1 MQISIDF
8 ETYSECDIK
17 TAGGYNYAAHPS
29 TEVICMA
36 WAIDDEDPS
45 LWTPDQEF
53 PEKLF
58 DAIYDGGEVWAWNA
72 AFERAVWEHKI
83 FTPKASIS
91 APEVLPHQWNDTA
104 ALAATLALP
113 RALGQC
119 AEVLNLVEQKDT
131 RGRYLIQRL
140 CKPHRGERRRDQH
153 LLDELYD
160 YCKQDVV
167 TERAIKKY
175 VQQYKPMGEH
185 ERNVWLLDQ
194 AINWRGVGID
204 TTNVANAL
212 DLIIAT
218 AERLNASVVD
228 ITDGAL
234 SGVGSRAQV
243 MAWCRDQGYR
253 LGGYDKNAIL
263 EALADP
269 ALPPVVRDVLKVRQ
283 TLGKASTSKYL
294 SMQNLAG
301 HDSRARG
308 VFSYHGAQTGR
319 WAGRGFQPQ
328 NLPRPAFDDADNCVK
343 LFEHR
348 DPELLE
354 MLYGDPMVALSSTL
368 RSMIVPD
375 AGNRL
380 LVADFNAIEA
390 RVLAWLAGEQ
400 APLDVFASG
409 QCIYC
414 HAATSIYGR
423 TITKADKEERQIG
436 KVAVLALGYQGGVG
450 AFQTMAAAYRVEIPD
465 EMADDIKVKWRKAN
479 RNISRFWYALE
490 EAAKNAVVHRGH
502 AFEAGPITFKCHGDF
517 LFAKLPSGRRL
528 AYYKPVIGN
537 SGLEFWGTDSRLG
550 GRWAKLTTY
559 GGKLC
564 ENVTQAVSRDLLAD
578 AMLRVEA
585 AGYPVVMSVHDEVV
599 SEAPIGFGS
608 LEEFERLMCEMP
620 DWATGLPMA
629 VEGFEC
635 ERYRK

>member
-1 MQISIDF
+1 MVAISIDF

-17 TAGGYNYAAHPS
+17 TAGGYNYAAHPT

-36 WAIDDEDPS
+36 WAIDDEEPQ
-45 LWTPDQEF
+45 LWTPG
-53 PEKLF
+53 
-58 DAIYDGGEVWAWNA
+58 DAIPQRLYDALDGAGEIWAWNA
-72 AFERAVWEHKI
+72 AFERAVWHHQMHKHGWYCDI
-83 FTPKASIS
+83 DPS
-91 APEVLPHQWNDTA
+91 QWNDTA

-113 RALGQC
+113 RSLGQC

-140 CKPHRGERRRDQH
+140 CKPYRGERRRDQH

-175 VQQYKPMGEH
+175 VQQYKPMSEH
-185 ERNVWLLDQ
+185 ERKVWLLDQ

-218 AERLNASVVD
+218 AEALNASVVE

-283 TLGKASTSKYL
+283 TLGKASTSKYQ

-301 HDSRARG
+301 HDNRARG

-348 DPELLE
+348 DHELLE
-354 MLYGDPMVALSSTL
+354 ILYGDPMVALSSTL

-380 LVADFNAIEA
+380 LVSDFNAIEA

-450 AFQTMAAAYRVEIPD
+450 AFQTMAAAYRVEISD

-479 RNISRFWYALE
+479 RNISRFWYDLE
-490 EAAKNAVVHRGH
+490 AAAKNAVLHRGH

-537 SGLEFWGTDSRLG
+537 NGLEFWGTDSRLG

>member
-1 MQISIDF
+1 MVAISIDF

-17 TAGGYNYAAHPS
+17 TAGGYNYAAHPT

-36 WAIDDEDPS
+36 WAIDDEAPQLWLPDDP
-45 LWTPDQEF
+45 F
-53 PEKLF
+53 PEGLS
-58 DAIYDGGEVWAWNA
+58 DAILDGAEVWAWNA
-72 AFERAVWEHKI
+72 AFERAVWEHWGTRNGMPYI
-83 FTPKASIS
+83 FPK
-91 APEVLPHQWNDTA
+91 QWNDTA

-113 RALGQC
+113 RALGKC
-119 AEVLNLVEQKDT
+119 AEVLDLADQKDT

-140 CKPHRGERRRDQH
+140 CKPYRGERRTDQH
-153 LLDELYD
+153 LLDELYA

-167 TERAIKKY
+167 TERAIKNYILK
-175 VQQYKPMGEH
+175 YKPMGEH
-185 ERNVWLLDQ
+185 ERAVWLLDQ

-204 TTNVANAL
+204 VPNVENAL

-228 ITDGAL
+228 LTDGAL

-243 MAWCRDQGYR
+243 MSWCRDQGYR
-253 LGGYDKNAIL
+253 LGGYDKNAVL
-263 EALADP
+263 SALADP
-269 ALPPVVRDVLKVRQ
+269 ALPANVRDVLKVRQ

-294 SMQNLAG
+294 AMQNLAG
-301 HDSRARG
+301 HDDRARG

-328 NLPRPAFDDADNCVK
+328 NLPRPAFDDADNCVR
-343 LFEHR
+343 LFDQR

-368 RSMIVPD
+368 RSMIVPQQ
-375 AGNRL
+375 GNRL
-380 LVADFNAIEA
+380 MVVDFNAIEA

-400 APLDVFASG
+400 EPLDVFATG

-423 TITKADKEERQIG
+423 TITKADKDERQIG

-450 AFQTMAAAYRVEIPD
+450 AFQTMAAAYRVEIED
-465 EMADDIKVKWRKAN
+465 ELADQIKVKWRKAN
-479 RNISRFWYALE
+479 KNIVRFWYDL
-490 EAAKNAVVHRGH
+490 EAAANSAVKHRSH
-502 AFEAGPITFKCHGDF
+502 AFDVGSITFKCHGDF

-528 AYYKPVIGN
+528 AYYQPRLGN
-537 SGLEFWGTDSRLG
+537 NGLEFWGTDSRLG
-550 GRWAKLTTY
+550 GRWAKLDTY
-559 GGKLC
+559 GGKLA
-564 ENVTQAVSRDLLAD
+564 ENVTQAVARDLLAD

-585 AGYPVVMSVHDEVV
+585 AGYPVVMHVHDEIV
-599 SEAPIGFGS
+599 SEVPKDFGS
-608 LEEFERLMCEMP
+608 LAEFEELICQMP

>member
-1 MQISIDF
+1 MTAISIDF

-17 TAGGYNYAAHPS
+17 TAGGYNYAAHPT
-29 TEVICMA
+29 TEVLCMA
-36 WAIDDEDPS
+36 WAIDDEAPQLWLPDDP
-45 LWTPDQEF
+45 F
-53 PEKLF
+53 PEGLS
-58 DAIYDGGEVWAWNA
+58 DAILDGGEVWAWNA
-72 AFERAVWEHKI
+72 AFERAVWEHWGTRNGMPYI
-83 FTPKASIS
+83 FPK
-91 APEVLPHQWNDTA
+91 QWNDTA

-113 RALGQC
+113 RALGKC
-119 AEVLNLVEQKDT
+119 AEVLDLADQKDT
-131 RGRYLIQRL
+131 RGRFLIQRL
-140 CKPHRGERRRDQH
+140 CKPYRGERRTDQH
-153 LLDELYD
+153 LMDELYA

-167 TERAIKKY
+167 TERAIKNYILK
-175 VQQYKPMGEH
+175 YKPMGEH
-185 ERNVWLLDQ
+185 ERAVWLLDQ

-204 TTNVANAL
+204 VPNVENAL

-228 ITDGAL
+228 LTWPL
-234 SGVGSRAQV
+234 SVNVGSRAQV
-243 MAWCRDQGYR
+243 MSWCRDQGYK

-263 EALADP
+263 TALADP
-269 ALPPVVRDVLKVRQ
+269 ALPANVRDVLKVRQ

-294 SMQNLAG
+294 AMQNLAG
-301 HDSRARG
+301 HDDRARG

-343 LFEHR
+343 LFDQR

-368 RSMIVPD
+368 RSMIVP
-375 AGNRL
+375 AQGKRL

-400 APLDVFASG
+400 EPLDVFATG

-423 TITKADKEERQIG
+423 TITKKDKEERQIG

-450 AFQTMAAAYRVEIPD
+450 AFQTMAAANRVEIED
-465 EMADDIKVKWRKAN
+465 ELADQIKVKWRKAN
-479 RNISRFWYALE
+479 KNIVRFWYALE
-490 EAAKNAVVHRGH
+490 EAANNAVKHRGH
-502 AFEAGPITFKCHGDF
+502 AFDVGSITFKCHGDF

-528 AYYKPVIGN
+528 AYYQPRLGN
-537 SGLEFWGTDSRLG
+537 NGLEFWGTDSRLG
-550 GRWAKLTTY
+550 GRWAKLDTY
-559 GGKLC
+559 GGKLA
-564 ENVTQAVSRDLLAD
+564 ENITQAVARDLLAD

-585 AGYPVVMSVHDEVV
+585 AGYPVVMHVHDEIV
-599 SEAPIGFGS
+599 SEVPKDFGS
-608 LEEFERLMCEMP
+608 LAEFEELICQMP

>member
-1 MQISIDF
+1 VQISIDF

-36 WAIDDEDPS
+36 WAIDDEAPQ
-45 LWTPDQEF
+45 LWTPDQQF
-53 PEKLF
+53 PDRLAHALMWEN
-58 DAIYDGGEVWAWNA
+58 AEVWAWNA
-72 AFERAVWEHKI
+72 AFERAVWHHKI
-83 FTPKASIS
+83 LWKHDIGVAD
-91 APEVLPHQWNDTA
+91 HRWNDTA

-113 RALGQC
+113 RALGKC
-119 AEVLNLVEQKDT
+119 AEVLELSDQKDT
-131 RGRYLIQRL
+131 RGRFLIQRL
-140 CKPHRGERRRDQH
+140 CKPYRGERRTDQH
-153 LLDELYD
+153 LLDELYA

-167 TERAIKKY
+167 TERAIKNYILK
-175 VQQYKPMGEH
+175 YKPMGEH
-185 ERNVWLLDQ
+185 ERAVWLLDQ
-194 AINWRGVGID
+194 EINWRGVGID
-204 TTNVANAL
+204 VPNVENAL

-228 ITDGAL
+228 LTDGAL

-243 MAWCRDQGYR
+243 MSWCRDQGYR

-263 EALADP
+263 TALADP
-269 ALPPVVRDVLKVRQ
+269 ALPANVRDVLKVRQ
-283 TLGKASTSKYL
+283 TLGKASTSKYQA
-294 SMQNLAG
+294 MQNLAG
-301 HDSRARG
+301 HDNRARG

-328 NLPRPAFDDADNCVK
+328 NLPRPAFNDADTCVQ
-343 LFEHR
+343 LFDQR

-354 MLYGDPMVALSSTL
+354 MLYGDPMAALSSTL
-368 RSMIVPD
+368 RSMIVP
-375 AGNRL
+375 AQGNRL
-380 LVADFNAIEA
+380 MVVDFNAIEA

-400 APLDVFASG
+400 EPLDVFATG

-423 TITKADKEERQIG
+423 TITKKDKEERQIG

-450 AFQTMAAAYRVEIPD
+450 AFQTMAAAYRVEIED
-465 EMADDIKVKWRKAN
+465 ELADQIKVKWRKAN
-479 RNISRFWYALE
+479 KNIVRFWYALE
-490 EAAKNAVVHRGH
+490 EAANNAVKHRGH
-502 AFEAGPITFKCHGDF
+502 AFDAGPITFKCHGDF

-528 AYYKPVIGN
+528 AYYQPRLGN
-537 SGLEFWGTDSRLG
+537 NGLEFWGTDSRLG
-550 GRWAKLTTY
+550 GRWAKLDTY
-559 GGKLC
+559 GGKLA
-564 ENVTQAVSRDLLAD
+564 ENITQAVARDLLAD

-585 AGYPVVMSVHDEVV
+585 KGYPVVMHVHDEIV
-599 SEAPIGFGS
+599 SEVPKDFGS
-608 LEEFERLMCEMP
+608 LAEFEQLICQMP

>member
-1 MQISIDF
+1 MTAISIDF

-29 TEVICMA
+29 TEVLCMA
-36 WAIDDEDPS
+36 WAIDDEEPQ
-45 LWTPDQEF
+45 LWVPGEAIPQR
-53 PEKLF
+53 LY
-58 DAIYDGGEVWAWNA
+58 DAIDGAADIWAWNC
-72 AFERAVWEHKI
+72 AFERAVWHYQMHKHGWYCDI
-83 FTPKASIS
+83 DPK
-91 APEVLPHQWNDTA
+91 QWNDTA

-113 RALGQC
+113 RALGKC
-119 AEVLNLVEQKDT
+119 AEVLDLADQKDT

-140 CKPHRGERRRDQH
+140 CKPYRGERRTDQH
-153 LLDELYD
+153 LLDELYA

-167 TERAIKKY
+167 TERAIKNYILK
-175 VQQYKPMGEH
+175 YKPMGEH
-185 ERNVWLLDQ
+185 ERAVWLLDQ
-194 AINWRGVGID
+194 EINWRGVGID
-204 TTNVANAL
+204 SYNVTNAL
-212 DLIIAT
+212 ALIIAT

-228 ITDGAL
+228 LTDGAL

-243 MAWCRDQGYR
+243 MSWCRDQGYR
-253 LGGYDKNAIL
+253 LGGYDKNAVL
-263 EALADP
+263 SALADP
-269 ALPPVVRDVLKVRQ
+269 ALPANVRDVLKVRQ

-294 SMQNLAG
+294 AMQNLAG
-301 HDSRARG
+301 ADNRARG

-328 NLPRPAFDDADNCVK
+328 NLPRPAFDDADNCVT
-343 LFEHR
+343 LFDQR

-368 RSMIVPD
+368 RSMIVP
-375 AGNRL
+375 AQGNRL
-380 LVADFNAIEA
+380 MVVDFNAIEA

-400 APLDVFASG
+400 EPLDVFATG

-450 AFQTMAAAYRVEIPD
+450 AFQTMAAAYRVEIED
-465 EMADDIKVKWRKAN
+465 ELADQIKVKWRKAN
-479 RNISRFWYALE
+479 KNIVRFWYDL
-490 EAAKNAVVHRGH
+490 EAAANNAVKHRGH
-502 AFEAGPITFKCHGDF
+502 VFDAGPITFKCHGDF

-528 AYYKPVIGN
+528 AYYQPRLGN
-537 SGLEFWGTDSRLG
+537 NGLEFWGTDSKTG
-550 GRWAKLTTY
+550 GRWAKLDTY
-559 GGKLC
+559 GGKLA
-564 ENVTQAVSRDLLAD
+564 ENITQAVARDLLAD

-585 AGYPVVMSVHDEVV
+585 AGYPVVMHVHDEIV
-599 SEAPIGFGS
+599 SEVPKDFGS
-608 LEEFERLMCEMP
+608 LAEFEQLICQMP

>member
-1 MQISIDF
+1 MTAISIDF

-36 WAIDDEDPS
+36 WAIDDEAPQ
-45 LWTPDQEF
+45 LWTPGELF
-53 PEKLF
+53 PERLY
-58 DAIYDGGEVWAWNA
+58 DAILDGAELWAWNA
-72 AFERAVWEHKI
+72 AFERAVWEHK
-83 FTPKASIS
+83 FLKDAV
-91 APEVLPHQWNDTA
+91 VLPQPRQWNDTA

-113 RALGQC
+113 RALGKC
-119 AEVLNLVEQKDT
+119 AEVLDLADQKDT

-140 CKPHRGERRRDQH
+140 CKPYRGERRTDQH
-153 LLDELYD
+153 LLDELYA

-167 TERAIKKY
+167 TERAIKNYILK
-175 VQQYKPMGEH
+175 YKPMGEH
-185 ERNVWLLDQ
+185 ERAVWLLDQ
-194 AINWRGVGID
+194 EINWRGVGID
-204 TTNVANAL
+204 SYNVTNAL
-212 DLIIAT
+212 ALIIAT

-228 ITDGAL
+228 LTDGAL

-243 MAWCRDQGYR
+243 MSWCRDQGYR

-263 EALADP
+263 AALADP
-269 ALPPVVRDVLKVRQ
+269 ALPANVRDVLKVRQ
-283 TLGKASTSKYL
+283 TLGKASTSKYQA
-294 SMQNLAG
+294 MQNLAG
-301 HDSRARG
+301 HDNRARG

-328 NLPRPAFDDADNCVK
+328 NLPRPAFDDADNCVT
-343 LFEHR
+343 LFDQR

-354 MLYGDPMVALSSTL
+354 MLYGDPMAALSSTL
-368 RSMIVPD
+368 RSMIVP
-375 AGNRL
+375 AQGNRL
-380 LVADFNAIEA
+380 MVVDFNAIEA

-400 APLDVFASG
+400 EPLDVFATG

-450 AFQTMAAAYRVEIPD
+450 AFQTMAAAYRVEIED
-465 EMADDIKVKWRKAN
+465 ELADQIKVKWRKAN
-479 RNISRFWYALE
+479 KNIVRFWYDL
-490 EAAKNAVVHRGH
+490 EAAANNAVKHRGH
-502 AFEAGPITFKCHGDF
+502 AFDVGSITFKCHADF

-528 AYYKPVIGN
+528 AYYQPRLGN
-537 SGLEFWGTDSRLG
+537 NGLEFWGTDSRLG
-550 GRWAKLTTY
+550 GRWAKLDTY
-559 GGKLC
+559 GGKLA
-564 ENVTQAVSRDLLAD
+564 ENITQAVARDLLAD

-585 AGYPVVMSVHDEVV
+585 AGYPVVMHVHDEIV
-599 SEAPIGFGS
+599 SEVPKDFGS
-608 LEEFERLMCEMP
+608 LAEFEELICQMP

-635 ERYRK
+635 ERYKK

>member
-1 MQISIDF
+1 MTAISIDF

-36 WAIDDEDPS
+36 WAIDDEEPQ
-45 LWTPDQEF
+45 LWVPDQPF
-53 PEKLF
+53 PTRLYKALE
-58 DAIYDGGEVWAWNA
+58 AGAEIWAWNA
-72 AFERAVWEHKI
+72 AFERAVWEYQLKKQRGVQI
-83 FTPKASIS
+83 EPR
-91 APEVLPHQWNDTA
+91 QWNDTA

-113 RALGQC
+113 RALGKC
-119 AEVLNLVEQKDT
+119 AEVLELSDQKDT
-131 RGRYLIQRL
+131 RGRFLIQRL
-140 CKPHRGERRRDQH
+140 CKPYRGERRTDQH
-153 LLDELYD
+153 LLDELYA

-167 TERAIKKY
+167 TERAVKNYILK
-175 VQQYKPMGEH
+175 YKPMGEH
-185 ERNVWLLDQ
+185 ERAVWLLDQ
-194 AINWRGVGID
+194 EINWRGVGID
-204 TTNVANAL
+204 SHNVTNAL

-228 ITDGAL
+228 LTDGAL

-243 MAWCRDQGYR
+243 MSWCRDQGYR

-263 EALADP
+263 TALADP
-269 ALPPVVRDVLKVRQ
+269 ALPANVRDVLKVRQ

-294 SMQNLAG
+294 AMQNLAG
-301 HDSRARG
+301 ADNRARG

-343 LFEHR
+343 LFDQR

-368 RSMIVPD
+368 RSMIVP
-375 AGNRL
+375 AQGNRL
-380 LVADFNAIEA
+380 LVVDFNAIEA

-400 APLDVFASG
+400 EPLDVFATG

-450 AFQTMAAAYRVEIPD
+450 AFQTMAAAYRVEIED
-465 EMADDIKVKWRKAN
+465 ELADQIKVKWRKAN
-479 RNISRFWYALE
+479 KNIVRFWYDL
-490 EAAKNAVVHRGH
+490 EAAANNAVKHRGH
-502 AFEAGPITFKCHGDF
+502 AFDAGPITFKCHGDF

-528 AYYKPVIGN
+528 AYYQPRLGN
-537 SGLEFWGTDSRLG
+537 NGLEFWGTDSRLG
-550 GRWAKLTTY
+550 GRWAKLDTY
-559 GGKLC
+559 GGKLA

-585 AGYPVVMSVHDEVV
+585 AGYPVVMHVHDEIV
-599 SEAPIGFGS
+599 SEVPKDFGS
-608 LEEFERLMCEMP
+608 LAEFEELICQMP

-635 ERYRK
+635 ERYKK

>member
-1 MQISIDF
+1 VQISIDF

-36 WAIDDEDPS
+36 WAIDYEEPQ
-45 LWTPDQEF
+45 LWTPDQPF
-53 PEKLF
+53 PKRLAHALMWEN
-58 DAIYDGGEVWAWNA
+58 AEVWAWNA
-72 AFERAVWEHKI
+72 AFERAVWHHKI
-83 FTPKASIS
+83 LWKHDIGVAD
-91 APEVLPHQWNDTA
+91 HKWNDTA

-113 RALGQC
+113 RALGKC
-119 AEVLNLVEQKDT
+119 AEVLELSDQKDT
-131 RGRYLIQRL
+131 RGRFLIQRL
-140 CKPHRGERRRDQH
+140 CKPYRGERRTDQH
-153 LLDELYD
+153 LLDELYA

-167 TERAIKKY
+167 TERAIKNYILK
-175 VQQYKPMGEH
+175 YKPMGEH
-185 ERNVWLLDQ
+185 ERAVWLLDQ
-194 AINWRGVGID
+194 EINWRGVGID
-204 TTNVANAL
+204 VPNVENAL

-228 ITDGAL
+228 LTDGAL

-243 MAWCRDQGYR
+243 MSWCRDQGYR

-263 EALADP
+263 TALADP
-269 ALPPVVRDVLKVRQ
+269 ALPANVRDVLKVRQ

-294 SMQNLAG
+294 AMQNLAG
-301 HDSRARG
+301 ADHRARG

-343 LFEHR
+343 LFDQR

-368 RSMIVPD
+368 RSMIVP
-375 AGNRL
+375 AQGKRL
-380 LVADFNAIEA
+380 LVVDFNAIEA

-423 TITKADKEERQIG
+423 TITKADQAERQIG

-450 AFQTMAAAYRVEIPD
+450 AFQTMAAAYRVEIED
-465 EMADDIKVKWRKAN
+465 ELADQIKVKWRKAN
-479 RNISRFWYALE
+479 KNIVRFWYALE
-490 EAAKNAVVHRGH
+490 EAANNAVKHRGH
-502 AFEAGPITFKCHGDF
+502 AFDAGPITFKCHGDF

-528 AYYKPVIGN
+528 AYYQPRLGN
-537 SGLEFWGTDSRLG
+537 NGLEFWGTDSRLG
-550 GRWAKLTTY
+550 GRWAKLDTY
-559 GGKLC
+559 GGKLA
-564 ENVTQAVSRDLLAD
+564 ENITQAVARDLLAD

-585 AGYPVVMSVHDEVV
+585 AGYPVVMHVHDEIV
-599 SEAPIGFGS
+599 SEVPKDFGS
-608 LEEFERLMCEMP
+608 LAEFEELICQMP
-620 DWATGLPMA
+620 DWAAGLPMA

>member
-1 MQISIDF
+1 MTAISIDF

-17 TAGGYNYAAHPS
+17 TAGGYNYAAHPT

-36 WAIDDEDPS
+36 WAIDDEEPQ
-45 LWTPDQEF
+45 LWTPDIPF
-53 PEKLF
+53 PTRLYEALE
-58 DAIYDGGEVWAWNA
+58 AGAEVWAWNA
-72 AFERAVWEHKI
+72 AFERAVWEYQLKKQRGVQI
-83 FTPKASIS
+83 DPS
-91 APEVLPHQWNDTA
+91 QWNDTA

-113 RALGQC
+113 RALGKC
-119 AEVLNLVEQKDT
+119 AEVLDLADQKDT
-131 RGRYLIQRL
+131 RGRFLIQRL
-140 CKPHRGERRRDQH
+140 CKPYRGERRTDQH
-153 LLDELYD
+153 LMDELYA

-167 TERAIKKY
+167 TERAIKNYILK
-175 VQQYKPMGEH
+175 YKPMGEH
-185 ERNVWLLDQ
+185 ERAVWLLDQ

-204 TTNVANAL
+204 VPNVENAL

-228 ITDGAL
+228 LTDGAL

-243 MAWCRDQGYR
+243 MSWCRDQGYR

-263 EALADP
+263 TALADP
-269 ALPPVVRDVLKVRQ
+269 ALPTNVRDVLKVRQ

-294 SMQNLAG
+294 AMQNLAG
-301 HDSRARG
+301 HDDRARG

-328 NLPRPAFDDADNCVK
+328 NLPRPAFNDADTCVQ
-343 LFEHR
+343 LFDQR

-354 MLYGDPMVALSSTL
+354 MLFGDPMVALSSCL
-368 RSMIVPD
+368 RSMIVPQQ
-375 AGNRL
+375 GNRL
-380 LVADFNAIEA
+380 MVVDFNAIEA

-400 APLDVFASG
+400 EPLDVFATG

-423 TITKADKEERQIG
+423 TITKADKDERQIG

-450 AFQTMAAAYRVEIPD
+450 AFQTMAAAYRVEIED
-465 EMADDIKVKWRKAN
+465 ELADQIKLKWRKAN
-479 RNISRFWYALE
+479 KNIVRFWYDL
-490 EAAKNAVVHRGH
+490 EAAANNAVKHRGH
-502 AFEAGPITFKCHGDF
+502 AFDVGSITFKCHGDF

-528 AYYKPVIGN
+528 AYYQPRLGN
-537 SGLEFWGTDSRLG
+537 NGLEFWGTDSRLG
-550 GRWAKLTTY
+550 GRWAKLDTY
-559 GGKLC
+559 GGKLA
-564 ENVTQAVSRDLLAD
+564 ENITQAVARDLLAD

-585 AGYPVVMSVHDEVV
+585 AGYPVVMHVHDEIV
-599 SEAPIGFGS
+599 SEVPNNFGS
-608 LEEFERLMCEMP
+608 LAEFEELICQMP

>member
-1 MQISIDF
+1 MTAISIDF

-17 TAGGYNYAAHPS
+17 TAGGYNYAAHPT

-36 WAIDDEDPS
+36 WAIDDEEPRLWLPDDP
-45 LWTPDQEF
+45 F
-53 PEKLF
+53 PESLS
-58 DAIYDGGEVWAWNA
+58 DAILDGAEVWAWNA
-72 AFERAVWEHKI
+72 AFERAVWEYQLRKQRGVQI
-83 FTPKASIS
+83 
-91 APEVLPHQWNDTA
+91 EPHQWNDTA

-113 RALGQC
+113 RALGKC
-119 AEVLNLVEQKDT
+119 AEVLELSDQKDT
-131 RGRYLIQRL
+131 RGRFLIQRL
-140 CKPHRGERRRDQH
+140 CKPYRGERRSDQH
-153 LLDELYD
+153 LLDELYA

-167 TERAIKKY
+167 TERAIKNYILK
-175 VQQYKPMGEH
+175 YKPMGEH
-185 ERNVWLLDQ
+185 ERAVWLLDQ
-194 AINWRGVGID
+194 EINWRGVGID
-204 TTNVANAL
+204 VPNVENAL

-228 ITDGAL
+228 LTDGAL

-243 MAWCRDQGYR
+243 MSWCRDQGYR

-263 EALADP
+263 TALADP
-269 ALPPVVRDVLKVRQ
+269 ALPANVRDVLKVRQ

-294 SMQNLAG
+294 AMQNLAG
-301 HDSRARG
+301 ADDRARG

-328 NLPRPAFDDADNCVK
+328 NLPRPAFDDADNCVR
-343 LFEHR
+343 LFDQR

-368 RSMIVPD
+368 RSMIVP
-375 AGNRL
+375 AQGNRL
-380 LVADFNAIEA
+380 LVVDFNAIEA

-400 APLDVFASG
+400 EPLDVFATG

-450 AFQTMAAAYRVEIPD
+450 AFQTMAAAYRVEIED
-465 EMADDIKVKWRKAN
+465 ELADQIKVKWRKAN
-479 RNISRFWYALE
+479 KNIVRFWYDL
-490 EAAKNAVVHRGH
+490 EAAANNAVKHRGH
-502 AFEAGPITFKCHGDF
+502 AFDAGPITFKCHGDF

-528 AYYKPVIGN
+528 AYYQPRLGN
-537 SGLEFWGTDSRLG
+537 NGLEFWGTDSRLG
-550 GRWAKLTTY
+550 GRWAKLDTY
-559 GGKLC
+559 GGKLA

-585 AGYPVVMSVHDEVV
+585 AGYPVVMHVHDEIV
-599 SEAPIGFGS
+599 SEVPKDFGS
-608 LEEFERLMCEMP
+608 LAEFEELICQMP

>member
-36 WAIDDEDPS
+36 WAIDDEDPQ
-45 LWTPDQEF
+45 LWTPEQEF
-53 PEKLF
+53 PPRLY
-58 DAIYDGGEVWAWNA
+58 DALDGAGQIWAWNA
-72 AFERAVWEHKI
+72 AFERAIWHHCI
-83 FTPKASIS
+83 
-91 APEVLPHQWNDTA
+91 APRLDLIGLDLDDTQWNDTA
-104 ALAATLALP
+104 ALGATLALP

-119 AEVLNLVEQKDT
+119 AEVLDLVEQKDT

-140 CKPHRGERRRDQH
+140 CKPYRGERRRDQH
-153 LLDELYD
+153 LLDELYE

-218 AERLNASVVD
+218 AERLNASVLE

-253 LGGYDKNAIL
+253 LTGYDKNAIL

-301 HDSRARG
+301 HDNRARG

-354 MLYGDPMVALSSTL
+354 VLYGDPMVALSSCL

-479 RNISRFWYALE
+479 RNISRFWYDL
-490 EAAKNAVVHRGH
+490 EAAAENAVRHRGH

-528 AYYKPVIGN
+528 AYYKPVLAHG
-537 SGLEFWGTDSRLG
+537 GLEFWGTDSRLG

-608 LEEFERLMCEMP
+608 LEEFERLMCVMP

>member
-1 MQISIDF
+1 VQISIDF

-36 WAIDDEDPS
+36 WAIDDEDPQ
-45 LWTPDQEF
+45 LWTPSELV
-53 PEKLF
+53 PERLC
-58 DAIYDGGEVWAWNA
+58 DAILDGAEVWAWNA
-72 AFERAVWEHKI
+72 AFERAVWEHCLKDTGI
-83 FTPKASIS
+83 FPH
-91 APEVLPHQWNDTA
+91 VQPHQWNDTA
-104 ALAATLALP
+104 ALGATLALP

-119 AEVLNLVEQKDT
+119 AEVLDLVEQKDT

-140 CKPHRGERRRDQH
+140 CKPYRGERRRDQH
-153 LLDELYD
+153 LLDELYE

-185 ERNVWLLDQ
+185 EREVWLLDQ

-212 DLIIAT
+212 DLIVAT

-301 HDSRARG
+301 HDNRARG

-354 MLYGDPMVALSSTL
+354 ILYGDPMVALSSTL

-450 AFQTMAAAYRVEIPD
+450 AFQTMAAAYRVEISD

-537 SGLEFWGTDSRLG
+537 NGLEFWGTDSRLG

-608 LEEFERLMCEMP
+608 LEEFERLMCVMP

>member
-36 WAIDDEDPS
+36 WAIDDEAPQ
-45 LWTPDQEF
+45 LWTPDQQF
-53 PEKLF
+53 PDRLAHALMWEN
-58 DAIYDGGEVWAWNA
+58 AEVWAWNA
-72 AFERAVWEHKI
+72 AFERAVWHHKI
-83 FTPKASIS
+83 LWKHDIGVAD
-91 APEVLPHQWNDTA
+91 HRWNDTA

-113 RALGQC
+113 RALGKC
-119 AEVLNLVEQKDT
+119 AEVLELSDQKDT
-131 RGRYLIQRL
+131 RGRFLIQRL
-140 CKPHRGERRRDQH
+140 CKPYRGERRTDQH
-153 LLDELYD
+153 LLDELYA

-167 TERAIKKY
+167 TERAIKNYILK
-175 VQQYKPMGEH
+175 YKPMGEH
-185 ERNVWLLDQ
+185 ERAVWLLDQ
-194 AINWRGVGID
+194 EINWRGVGID
-204 TTNVANAL
+204 VPNVENAL

-228 ITDGAL
+228 LTDGAL

-243 MAWCRDQGYR
+243 MSWCRDQGYR

-263 EALADP
+263 TALADP
-269 ALPPVVRDVLKVRQ
+269 ALPANVRDVLKVRQ

-294 SMQNLAG
+294 AMQNLAG
-301 HDSRARG
+301 ADHRARG

-328 NLPRPAFDDADNCVK
+328 NLPRPAFKDADTCVQ
-343 LFEHR
+343 LFDQR

-354 MLYGDPMVALSSTL
+354 MLFGDPMVALSSTL
-368 RSMIVPD
+368 RSMIVP
-375 AGNRL
+375 AQGKRL
-380 LVADFNAIEA
+380 LVVDFNAIEA

-423 TITKADKEERQIG
+423 TITKADQAERQIG

-450 AFQTMAAAYRVEIPD
+450 AFQTMAAAYRVEIED
-465 EMADDIKVKWRKAN
+465 ELADEIKVKWRKAN
-479 RNISRFWYALE
+479 KNIVRFWYALE
-490 EAAKNAVVHRGH
+490 EAANNAVKHRGH
-502 AFEAGPITFKCHGDF
+502 AFDAGPITFKCHGDF

-528 AYYKPVIGN
+528 AYYQPRLGN
-537 SGLEFWGTDSRLG
+537 NGLEFWGTDSRLG
-550 GRWAKLTTY
+550 GRWAKLDTY
-559 GGKLC
+559 GGKLA
-564 ENVTQAVSRDLLAD
+564 ENITQAVARDLLAD

-585 AGYPVVMSVHDEVV
+585 AGYPVVMHVHDEIV
-599 SEAPIGFGS
+599 SEVPKGFGS
-608 LEEFERLMCEMP
+608 LAEFEELICQMP